1 MELTRPREAP
11 VSAGPQETLAQ
22 SGVERILSNL
32 AERLQGI
39 GSLRRALLLGARA
52 RGEHHPR
59 ADIEIAVSMP
69 GTSAEDWS
77 RLMSAVDQT
86 QTLLPI
92 RVVRLETCDPEQRLL
107 AETEGVLFFHPLD
120 KPWSEFRTSLDVLGQ
135 SLQEDLGSR
144 TVRDGILFRFS
155 RTVDLFHRLLRVLL
169 AAHGLRENGFKDAL
183 VLAYREGWI
192 VEEERWLSL
201 LQTKFWADRAWDD
214 ERIALIVEKIGRHHS
229 LLAGA
234 SRTLASAAGMD

>member
-1 MELTRPREAP
+1 MDLTRTMEAP
-11 VSAGPQETLAQ
+11 ALSGHQEALAQ

-32 AERLQGI
+32 ADRLQGI
-39 GSLRRALLLGARA
+39 PSLRRALLLGARA

-59 ADIEIAVSMP
+59 ADIEIAVSMSGAVP
-69 GTSAEDWS
+69 EDWS
-77 RLMSAVDQT
+77 RVLSAVNQT

-92 RVVRLETCDPEQRLL
+92 RVLRLESSDPEQCLA
-107 AETEGVLFFHPLD
+107 AETDGIVFYHSLE
-120 KPWSEFRTSLDVLGQ
+120 KPWRDFSTSLEVLGR

-169 AAHGLRENGFKDAL
+169 AVHGLRENGFKDAL

-214 ERIALIVEKIGRHHS
+214 ERIALLVEKIGRHQA
-229 LLAGA
+229 LLSDA
-234 SRTLASAAGMD
+234 SRALASRAGLG